1 MYDTEDEDGDEQ
13 QQFVLQY
20 YEYSQRK
27 AYPNE
32 MDAGEITGRR
42 TCLLANGEEKT
53 QKVMNIKFVVKK
65 KRKNTLIESREW
77 HNDYKS

>member
-1 MYDTEDEDGDEQ
+1 MYDNEDENGDEQ

-42 TCLLANGEEKT
+42 TCLLANGEEKNPKGHEYKIRC
-53 QKVMNIKFVVKK
+53 QKKEKT
-65 KRKNTLIESREW
+65 R
-77 HNDYKS
+77 